1 MLIMMMECRKFSPDT
16 PTCPAEGGADP
27 SLTTFTPITVQ
38 SNTGRGAQ
46 PEEGDKSEFKGGGGL
61 ESYGL
66 ILRLTIATYQRSD

>member
-46 PEEGDKSEFKGGGGL
+46 PEEGDKSEFKGGGSGVIWTHFAVNN
-61 ESYGL
+61 SH
-66 ILRLTIATYQRSD
+66 IPTV